1 MKTCPHCKI
10 NVGGTFEQ
18 CPLCQSLL
26 MGDATPDRFPK
37 NEMIRGRSLPLR
49 ILAFILITGTVVCL
63 SLDFL
68 FIRREHVHFGL
79 IVLIWSVA
87 ILWFVMS
94 VVNARTNLSKAIS
107 LAVLLMST
115 GAVLTEMVVGYRAIT
130 TTYIV
135 PYLISAALVANFLL
149 SFLDKKEKQ
158 TGTFYVLWSIF
169 IGIIPCIVV
178 IIRREV
184 TPLAW
189 EICFFISVI
198 AFICLLVFKGK
209 AVFLEL
215 HKRFHF

>member
-1 MKTCPHCKI
+1 MKTCPHCKLE
-10 NVGGTFEQ
+10 VGGTFEQ
-18 CPLCQSLL
+18 CPLCQSVL

-37 NEMIRGRSLPLR
+37 NEMLRNRSIPFR
-49 ILAFILITGTVVCL
+49 IITFLLVTGAFVCL

-87 ILWFVMS
+87 ILWYVTS
-94 VVNARTNLSKAIS
+94 LVRTRTNLSRAIS
-107 LAVLLMST
+107 LAVLLFSAA
-115 GAVLTEMVVGYRAIT
+115 AVLTEIVVGYRAIT

-149 SFLDKKEKQ
+149 SFLDKREKQ
-158 TGTFYVLWSIF
+158 SGTFYVLWSIF

-178 IIRREV
+178 ILRRDV

-198 AFICLLVFKGK
+198 AFICLVVFKGRT
-209 AVFLEL
+209 VFLEL